1 MNNMIDTSK
10 ALTSVIDRAMNVPQV
25 GFDTEFVWEQTYY
38 PSLGIIQ
45 ISLSDEEAF
54 LIDAPAIEDMAPLGK
69 LLANP
74 DVMKIFH
81 DAQQDLTIL
90 RRATGAFPQNVFDT
104 QCAAGFVGFSSS
116 VSLSALLGDAIGVQ
130 LPKTET
136 RTDWLKRPLTDRQV
150 EYALDDVLHLHA
162 LHDQLLSK
170 AQEHGHEIWLA
181 EELAKY
187 NDPDLYEDNE
197 VQEVFRRVK
206 GSGRLEAKKL
216 VILRELASWRESEA
230 RRRNRPKS
238 WVLSDETLI
247 SITRNSPRSI
257 DDLNTIKPFSKKEIQ
272 RYGETIL
279 QQVKKGLS
287 IPKDKRP
294 KVTAHY
300 KDEESLGAR
309 VDFVLAY
316 MKGKSMSAGI
326 DSTLVA
332 TRAEITALVREG
344 PNSNVND
351 HRLLRGWRK
360 EFIGKDLMMLLAGK
374 LSVRLDIN
382 TGLPQPTTKT
392 K

>member
-1 MNNMIDTSK
+1 MNNMINTTE
-10 ALTSVIDRAMNVPQV
+10 ALTSVIDRAMKVPQV

-54 LIDAPAIEDMAPLGK
+54 LIDAPAIKDMAPLGK

-104 QCAAGFVGFSSS
+104 QCAAGFVGLSSS
-116 VSLSALLGDAIGVQ
+116 ISLSALLGDAIGVQ

-162 LHDQLLSK
+162 LHDRLYSK
-170 AQEHGHEIWLA
+170 AQECGHETWLA

-187 NDPDLYEDNE
+187 NDPGLYEDNE
-197 VQEVFRRVK
+197 IQEVFRRVK

-247 SITRNSPRSI
+247 SISRNSPRSVE
-257 DDLNTIKPFSKKEIQ
+257 DLNTIKPISKKEIQ
-272 RYGETIL
+272 RYGEAL
-279 QQVKKGLS
+279 LREVKKGLS

-316 MKGKSMSAGI
+316 MKGKSMAAGI
-326 DSTLVA
+326 DPTLVA
-332 TRAEITALVREG
+332 TRAEITSLVREG
-344 PNSNVND
+344 PDANIND
-351 HRLLRGWRK
+351 HRLLHGWRR
-360 EFIGKDLMMLLAGK
+360 EFLGEDIIMLLAGQ
-374 LSVRLDIN
+374 LSVRLDTN
-382 TGLPQPTTKT
+382 TGLPQPITDIK
-392 K
+392 

>member
-1 MNNMIDTSK
+1 MNNMIDTTE
-10 ALTSVIDRAMNVPQV
+10 ALTSLIDRAIKVPRV
-25 GFDTEFVWEQTYY
+25 GLDTEFVWEQTYY
-38 PSLGIIQ
+38 PSLGIIL
-45 ISLSDEEAF
+45 IALSEDEACI
-54 LIDAPAIEDMAPLGK
+54 IDAPAIKDLTPLGK

-74 DVMKIFH
+74 VVMKIFH

-104 QCAAGFVGFSSS
+104 QCAAGFVGLSSS
-116 VSLSALLGDAIGVQ
+116 ISLSALLGDAIGVQ

-170 AQEHGHEIWLA
+170 AQEREHEIWLA

-197 VQEVFRRVK
+197 IQEVFRRVK

-216 VILRELASWRESEA
+216 VILRELASWRENEA
-230 RRRNRPKS
+230 RIRNRPKS

-247 SITRNSPRSI
+247 SISQNSPRTI
-257 DDLNTIKPFSKKEIQ
+257 EDFNTIKPISKKEIQ
-272 RYGETIL
+272 RYGEAIL
-279 QQVKKGLS
+279 REVKKGLS
-287 IPKDKRP
+287 IPKDNRP
-294 KVTAHY
+294 KVTAHH
-300 KDEESLGAR
+300 KDEESLSAR

-326 DSTLVA
+326 DPTLVA

>member
-1 MNNMIDTSK
+1 MNKMIDTTE
-10 ALTSVIDRAMNVPQV
+10 ALTSLIDRAVKVPRV
-25 GFDTEFVWEQTYY
+25 GLDTEFVWEQTYY

-45 ISLSDEEAF
+45 IALSKDEAF
-54 LIDAPAIEDMAPLGK
+54 IIDAPAIKDLTPLGK
-69 LLANP
+69 LVSNP
-74 DVMKIFH
+74 EVMKIFH

-150 EYALDDVLHLHA
+150 EYAVDDVLHLHT
-162 LHDQLLSK
+162 LHDQLISK
-170 AQEHGHEIWLA
+170 AHERGHEAWIA

-187 NDPDLYEDNE
+187 NDPELYEDNE
-197 VQEVFRRVK
+197 IQEVFRRVK

-216 VILRELASWRESEA
+216 VILRELASWRENEA

-238 WVLSDETLI
+238 WILSDETLI
-247 SITRNSPRSI
+247 GITRNSPRSI
-257 DDLNTIKPFSKKEIQ
+257 EDFNAIKPISKKEIQ
-272 RYGETIL
+272 RYGEAL
-279 QQVKKGLS
+279 LGEVKNGLS

-294 KVTAHY
+294 KVTTHHR
-300 KDEESLGAR
+300 DEESLSAR

-326 DSTLVA
+326 DPTLVA

-344 PNSNVND
+344 PDANIND
-351 HRLLRGWRK
+351 HRLLHGWRR
-360 EFIGKDLMMLLAGK
+360 EFLGEDIIMLLAGQ
-374 LSVRLDIN
+374 LSVRLDTN
-382 TGLPQPTTKT
+382 TGLPQPITDIK
-392 K
+392 

>member
-1 MNNMIDTSK
+1 MNNMINTTE
-10 ALTSVIDRAMNVPQV
+10 ALTSVIDRAKKVPQV
-25 GFDTEFVWEQTYY
+25 GLDTEFVWEQTYY
-38 PSLGIIQ
+38 PSLGVIQ
-45 ISLSDEEAF
+45 IALSGDEAF
-54 LIDAPAIEDMAPLGK
+54 LIDAPAIEDMAPFGE

-74 DVMKIFH
+74 EVTKIFH

-116 VSLSALLGDAIGVQ
+116 ISLSALLGDAIGVQ

-170 AQEHGHEIWLA
+170 AQEREHEIWLA

-197 VQEVFRRVK
+197 IQEVFRRVK

-216 VILRELASWRESEA
+216 VILRELASWRENEA

-247 SITRNSPRSI
+247 SISRNSPRTTE
-257 DDLNTIKPFSKKEIQ
+257 DFNTIKPISKKEIQ
-272 RYGETIL
+272 RYGEAL
-279 QQVKKGLS
+279 LREVKKGLS
-287 IPKDKRP
+287 IPNDKRP

-326 DSTLVA
+326 DPTLVA

-351 HRLLRGWRK
+351 HRLLRGWRR
-360 EFIGKDLMMLLAGK
+360 EFLGEDIIKLLAGK